1 MLARSWIALT
11 RTRRSGEGVAWNACA
26 DTVSGFRPSEPD
38 QRIAMVV
45 LGGRAQNRVRAD
57 VEQGVLERN
66 LSFFPFFLSFSCVR
80 RDGGG

>member
-1 MLARSWIALT
+1 MDALIRHSVSVHPS
-11 RTRRSGEGVAWNACA
+11 RTKEWRWSHSEAVRRIVY
-26 DTVSGFRPSEPD
+26 
-38 QRIAMVV
+38 
-45 LGGRAQNRVRAD
+45 AD